1 MRVSMLKM
9 MMNHGSHWDIGVEEN
24 AEFYGSQISR
34 PSKLPQVGDNFGRH
48 ILGVMN
54 SLMQVRTLASY
65 LCGVL
70 SNENHGRFESA
81 KDLLGGFQQTEM
93 MGMDQISMA
102 FLAGWSPQKLYGFM
116 QKNTTNLGDVFLP
129 LTTKAVPSWTSRSGA
144 GRWFLEW
151 LNFQCSLVR
160 KIDGWQW
167 DHLQWFLVEIQL
179 ALISIQEFGQRHPA
193 RRSQGSPTLPVCLR
207 VWKSG
212 NQQIYC

>member
-1 MRVSMLKM
+1 MAYLSAKQCDLPSSTGDLISIKSGFLALGFLQNGEFIYLQVMRVSMLKM

-129 LTTKAVPSWTSRSGA
+129 LTTKAVPS
-144 GRWFLEW
+144 
-151 LNFQCSLVR
+151 
-160 KIDGWQW
+160 
-167 DHLQWFLVEIQL
+167 
-179 ALISIQEFGQRHPA
+179 
-193 RRSQGSPTLPVCLR
+193 
-207 VWKSG
+207 
-212 NQQIYC
+212 